1 MFEKNEATEAFV
13 LLGSTYVFEATFSC
27 MVHIK
32 SKCRNRLTDAHLQDK
47 LIIQLYRV
55 WAKLQNR
62 PLWAIDEPFLPD
74 WLGCTLVYHFV
85 TFLSNYFGTSVF
97 RFRVWSEVST
107 FKWGW
112 FTPAYFVASIC
123 MES

>member
-27 MVHIK
+27 MVYIK

-55 WAKLQNR
+55 
-62 PLWAIDEPFLPD
+62 
-74 WLGCTLVYHFV
+74 
-85 TFLSNYFGTSVF
+85 
-97 RFRVWSEVST
+97 
-107 FKWGW
+107 
-112 FTPAYFVASIC
+112 
-123 MES
+123 